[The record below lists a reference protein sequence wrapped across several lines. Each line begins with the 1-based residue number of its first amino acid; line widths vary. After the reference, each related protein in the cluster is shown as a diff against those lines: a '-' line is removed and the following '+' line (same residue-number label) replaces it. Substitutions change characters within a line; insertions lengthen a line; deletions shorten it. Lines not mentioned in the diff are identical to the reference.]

1 MPIKTNRITVKNKQ
15 VESEDS
21 SQLTKSD
28 IQFLLEKMKT
38 AQFTG
43 AEFEQFYSIFTKL
56 TTQLK
61 NR

>member
-1 MPIKTNRITVKNKQ
+1 MPIKANKITIKNKQ

-21 SQLTKSD
+21 SQLTKGD

>member
-1 MPIKTNRITVKNKQ
+1 MPIKANKITIKNKQ
-15 VESEDS
+15 VESEDG

-28 IQFLLEKMKT
+28 IQFLLGKMKT